1 MIGKKLSDALLGGTT
16 LQFYKWPAAGDGD
29 VKDLLAK
36 TAGDID
42 GMALSWSREEKD
54 RCLEGTA
61 PAFKYGGSLLGYL
74 K

>member
-54 RCLEGTA
+54 RCLEETGKS
-61 PAFKYGGSLLGYL
+61 FQLSGQLLRL
-74 K
+74 IA